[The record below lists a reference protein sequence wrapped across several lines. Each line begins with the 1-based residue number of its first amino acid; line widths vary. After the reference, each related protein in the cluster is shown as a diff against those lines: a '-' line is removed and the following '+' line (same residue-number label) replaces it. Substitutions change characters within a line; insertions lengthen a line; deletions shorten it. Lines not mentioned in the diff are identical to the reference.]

1 MNKLV
6 LLALLLT
13 LVYSCKNNS
22 QSDVPASNDIQNN
35 STENTTGMNT
45 AIKFHIESAAKD
57 IRSTIKDAKADN
69 IALYKDQVLFNSMTI
84 QSAIK
89 FCEEQNQPD
98 LGEKLKAID
107 ARLTQVFADSISSQQ
122 KLDDIHA
129 VCNDL
134 DALLK

>member
-1 MNKLV
+1 MNKLISFAIV
-6 LLALLLT
+6 ITLT
-13 LVYSCKNNS
+13 FSCKNNS
-22 QSDVPASNDIQNN
+22 QSESPASSDIENN
-35 STENTTGMNT
+35 PTENPTGMNT
-45 AIKFHIESAAKD
+45 AIKFHIETAAHD
-57 IRSTIKDAKADN
+57 IRTVIENATADN
-69 IALYKDQVLFNSMTI
+69 VALYKDQVLYNAMTI
-84 QSAIK
+84 QSAIT
-89 FCEEQNQPD
+89 FCEEQNQPE